1 MNVLIVYAHPNPKS
15 FNHAILNRTKEKY
28 ESEGSTVII
37 RDLYE
42 MNFNPVLSAAD
53 FVAIQ
58 KGSDRPDVLT
68 EQMYIEEADRIVFI
82 FPNWWYGMPAI
93 LKGYVDRVFSFGFA
107 YTDDEN
113 GDSIGLLIDKKA
125 IFISTSGAT
134 IEELE
139 EQGTIDAY
147 KTTIEKGIFNFC
159 GIDVIDHIAFGNVRK
174 VSKEKLDSLLD
185 DLDMRLK

>member
-1 MNVLIVYAHPNPKS
+1 MNILIIYAHPNPKS

-28 ESEGSTVII
+28 EKDGDTVII

-42 MNFNPVLSAAD
+42 INFNPVLSAKD
-53 FVAIQ
+53 FIAIQ
-58 KGSDRPDVLT
+58 NGNDRQDVLT
-68 EQMYIEEADRIVFI
+68 EQMYIEEADRIIFI

-113 GDSIGLLIDKKA
+113 GDSVGLLIDKKA

-139 EQGTIDAY
+139 EQGTLESF

-159 GIDVIDHIAFGNVRK
+159 GIEVLDHIAFGNVRK
-174 VSKEKLDSLLD
+174 VSQEKLDSLLD
-185 DLDMRLK
+185 VLDQRLK

>member
-1 MNVLIVYAHPNPKS
+1 MNILIIYAHPNPKS

-28 ESEGSTVII
+28 EKDGDTVII

-42 MNFNPVLSAAD
+42 INFNPVLSAKD
-53 FVAIQ
+53 FIAIQ
-58 KGSDRPDVLT
+58 NGNDRQDVLT
-68 EQMYIEEADRIVFI
+68 EQMYIEEADRIIFI

-113 GDSIGLLIDKKA
+113 GDSVGLLIDKKA

-139 EQGTIDAY
+139 EQGTLESF

-159 GIDVIDHIAFGNVRK
+159 GVEVLDHIAFGNVRK
-174 VSKEKLDSLLD
+174 VSQEKLDSLLD
-185 DLDMRLK
+185 VLDQRLK